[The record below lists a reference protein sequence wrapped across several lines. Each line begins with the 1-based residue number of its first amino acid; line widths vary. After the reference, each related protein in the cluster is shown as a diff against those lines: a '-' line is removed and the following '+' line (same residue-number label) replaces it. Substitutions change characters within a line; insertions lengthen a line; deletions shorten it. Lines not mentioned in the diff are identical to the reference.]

1 MRRENERRMQV
12 YIEASTE
19 ERALQRELQE
29 RNKEVELETRKTVQ
43 DQSRRIVEKRRED
56 AHSLNQ
62 EKRNL
67 TKQLIREQ
75 EKDLRMKQKKR
86 DEVRR
91 LEEEAKRKREE
102 EKRRNDQRV
111 REEYERR
118 AAAEQT
124 EVKRAEKLVKALER
138 KEREWMSKLQDAQTV
153 QEAAFEHLEY
163 ALLKP
168 SGAAAEPNSVMSS
181 IRSPD
186 EESNRKSYNGDKRS
200 GSVPRGKKKVSSLR

>member
-1 MRRENERRMQV
+1 MEIVTMRRENERRMQV

-19 ERALQRELQE
+19 ERVLQRELQE

-43 DQSRRIVEKRRED
+43 QQTKRILEKRRED
-56 AHSLNQ
+56 ALSLNL

-86 DEVRR
+86 DEIRR
-91 LEEEAKRKREE
+91 REDEAKRKREE
-102 EKRRNDQRV
+102 EKRKHDERV
-111 REEYERR
+111 RLEYERR
-118 AAAEQT
+118 AAAEQA
-124 EVKRAEKLVKALER
+124 EVRRAEKLVKALER
-138 KEREWMSKLQDAQTV
+138 KEREWMSKLQEAQTV

-168 SGAAAEPNSVMSS
+168 SRDSGSVVSS
-181 IRSPD
+181 IRSPG
-186 EESNRKSYNGDKRS
+186 EESTRKS
-200 GSVPRGKKKVSSLR
+200 VSSERRTKSGARKAAASR